1 MTIVKEVPN
10 NRKTITTKWV
20 FTIKRDEHNNITKYK
35 ARLVARG
42 FTKVFGIDFELT
54 YFCTLNSDSLKFI
67 ISIASYLKWNIYQL
81 EVKAAYLNANL
92 DKDIY
97 TTIPP
102 GDKNYKKGFWKLN
115 KALYGLRQSGRQWF
129 ETISIFI
136 KEQGFHQLKS
146 YPCIFRKLKDNKI
159 ICLIGIY
166 VNDDMIISCSNYEIN
181 DIINKIKSKFKIFNY
196 GPIKY
201 LLGITIEQTKFE
213 YRISQT
219 NFIENLLSYNIKI
232 TQNKRTNIP

>member
-1 MTIVKEVPN
+1 
-10 NRKTITTKWV
+10 
-20 FTIKRDEHNNITKYK
+20 
-35 ARLVARG
+35 
-42 FTKVFGIDFELT
+42 
-54 YFCTLNSDSLKFI
+54 LNFDSLKFI

-81 EVKAAYLNANL
+81 DIKAAILNANF

-102 GDKNYKKGFWKLN
+102 GDKNYQKGFWKLN

-129 ETISIFI
+129 ETISTFI

-146 YPCIFRKLKDNKI
+146 DPCIFRKLKDNKI

-166 VNDDMIISCSNYEIN
+166 VDNMIISSNNYEIN
-181 DIINKIKSKFKIFNY
+181 DIINKIKSKFKISNY

-219 NFIENLLSYNIKI
+219 NFIENLLSNYKI
-232 TQNKRTNIP
+232 TQNKRTNTHTLYTK